1 MTNRRKERHPQLVRG
16 AEAARTDGA
25 VSDSCPTCPTWP
37 TILAWLENDVPDE
50 EAQLINTHVADCDEC
65 REKLELMNAVGDAL
79 TSGPGASTNR

>member
-1 MTNRRKERHPQLVRG
+1 MDSDRPLPHLAHYPRLDRERL
-16 AEAARTDGA
+16 
-25 VSDSCPTCPTWP
+25 
-37 TILAWLENDVPDE
+37 PDE